1 MKKYIILAFLFGFL
15 SPAEAFWGTRLS
27 EGQKE
32 ECRREA
38 ARYKNEFSAKQA
50 YKTCIKWEKETV
62 KEEQKKKNKYY
73 SSLNHPEK
81 CKQKYFDHKRKSMN
95 IYGKNLY
102 DLDSRSEFNMWLD
115 ELSRYELMQVRALG
129 REIKALNRKDCKNY
143 LIAEYELGNIQKIN
157 KIKPIKNQIV
167 KQVPQAVEP
176 TELDNYVTDILESIP
191 QTSDLAMFED
201 ELKILDEKLNQSVDQ
216 GQEVTTPLFEYEK
229 NNSIFNMWLDE
240 LSTYDFDKYVLRK
253 ETIIEESA
261 KEEENTKVIKTKFS
275 TIDDAILAAVGK
287 TNLSCVNNTDRALSK
302 EQTQNFLNNM
312 GLIEA
317 DLNDPLAELLY
328 LEFKTFIS
336 EDCRSFAE
344 GREEAT
350 EKLLKNHD
358 IEWGDNESKIPMN
371 EFAKAVGI
379 MSATQCV
386 ADKGL
391 FKTQKEFLE
400 ANALAFEE
408 EGIPLRYAQN
418 PLLLKAAIEIKNLWN
433 DTCSDFAGNDE
444 KAGEIIMKF
453 FEQQYEKNTKVIKT
467 KFSNMAAATSAMGT
481 KLSFDCLS
489 KSGKVLDKNT
499 RKRMLK
505 ESDLT

>member
-1 MKKYIILAFLFGFL
+1 
-15 SPAEAFWGTRLS
+15 
-27 EGQKE
+27 
-32 ECRREA
+32 
-38 ARYKNEFSAKQA
+38 
-50 YKTCIKWEKETV
+50 
-62 KEEQKKKNKYY
+62 
-73 SSLNHPEK
+73 
-81 CKQKYFDHKRKSMN
+81 
-95 IYGKNLY
+95 
-102 DLDSRSEFNMWLD
+102 
-115 ELSRYELMQVRALG
+115 
-129 REIKALNRKDCKNY
+129 
-143 LIAEYELGNIQKIN
+143 
-157 KIKPIKNQIV
+157 
-167 KQVPQAVEP
+167 
-176 TELDNYVTDILESIP
+176 
-191 QTSDLAMFED
+191 
-201 ELKILDEKLNQSVDQ
+201 
-216 GQEVTTPLFEYEK
+216 
-229 NNSIFNMWLDE
+229 
-240 LSTYDFDKYVLRK
+240 
-253 ETIIEESA
+253 
-261 KEEENTKVIKTKFS
+261 KVIKTKFS

-433 DTCSDFAGNDE
+433 DTCSDFAGND
-444 KAGEIIMKF
+444 
-453 FEQQYEKNTKVIKT
+453 
-467 KFSNMAAATSAMGT
+467 
-481 KLSFDCLS
+481 
-489 KSGKVLDKNT
+489 
-499 RKRMLK
+499 
-505 ESDLT
+505 